1 MKNIFDYL
9 LTGEGTINEE
19 VFASFSN
26 WMFEGNDEANELA
39 RHFLR
44 WSILFM
50 VMSSDEGKPDNSNF
64 YSFFQEFDRTDF
76 DSFLSHIA
84 RYAEIAVL
92 IEQTLGS
99 DQPTRYSGDN
109 QSTYWYF
116 FGKVMN
122 HVESKNLFPDQAE
135 NDLISPVTAEDT
147 SSTVDPDKAV
157 EGLSDEELRNVS
169 RIFGVIFVIFLAAFV
184 FFNLFL

>member
-1 MKNIFDYL
+1 MKNLFEYL
-9 LTGEGTINEE
+9 LADDGKMNEE

-26 WMFEGNDEANELA
+26 WMFEGEDEANELA

-44 WSILFM
+44 WSVLFIIM
-50 VMSSDEGKPDNSNF
+50 NRDDGKPENSDF
-64 YSFFQEFDRTDF
+64 YAFFQGFERSDF
-76 DSFLSHIA
+76 DAFLSHVA
-84 RYAEIAVL
+84 LYAEIAVL

-99 DQPTRYSGDN
+99 DQANRFSGDN

-122 HVESKNLFPDQAE
+122 HVENKNLFPD
-135 NDLISPVTAEDT
+135 L
-147 SSTVDPDKAV
+147 PDKELRTPSTPRAKGPA
-157 EGLSDEELRNVS
+157 EEEQREIQGLSDEDMGNLS
-169 RIFGVIFVIFLAAFV
+169 RIFSIIFAVLLAGFV